1 MNLNQFG
8 DKIKRVA
15 ADVPK
20 NANEIVRKVAF
31 AADQTIVMATPVD
44 TGRAR
49 ANWQVGIGAAPAGT
63 VEYSGGGSGAAG
75 YEIGAAQN
83 VVTTYKGQ
91 PGGIWLVNNLP
102 YIQRLNEGWS
112 AQAPAK
118 FVEQAID
125 MAVTAIR
132 DGKVI
137 K

>member
-8 DKIKRVA
+8 DKIKHVA
-15 ADVPK
+15 VNVPK
-20 NANEIVRKVAF
+20 NADEIVRKVAL
-31 AADQTIVMATPVD
+31 AADQTITMATPVD

-49 ANWQVGIGAAPAGT
+49 ANWQVGIGAAPGGT
-63 VEYSGGGSGAAG
+63 VEYSGGGAGAAG
-75 YEIGAAQN
+75 YAIGAAAN
-83 VVTTYKGQ
+83 VVTIYKGQ

-112 AQAPAK
+112 SQAPAK

-125 MAVTAIR
+125 VAVNSIR
-132 DGKVI
+132 DSKVI

>member
-1 MNLNQFG
+1 MNLNQFS

-15 ADVPK
+15 INVPK
-20 NANEIVRKVAF
+20 NADEIARKVALV
-31 AADQTIVMATPVD
+31 ADQTITMATPVD

-49 ANWQVGIGAAPAGT
+49 ANWQVGIGSAPAGT
-63 VEYSGGGSGAAG
+63 VEYSGGGSSAAN
-75 YEIGAAQN
+75 YSIGAAHS
-83 VVTTYKGQ
+83 VVTTYRGQ

-125 MAVTAIR
+125 TAVTAIR
-132 DGKVI
+132 DSKVI

>member
-15 ADVPK
+15 VDVPK
-20 NANEIVRKVAF
+20 NADEIVRKVAL
-31 AADQTIVMATPVD
+31 AADQTIAMATPVD

-49 ANWQVGIGAAPAGT
+49 ANWQVGIGAAPGGT
-63 VEYSGGGSGAAG
+63 VEYSGGGAGAAS
-75 YEIGAAQN
+75 YAIGAAQS

-125 MAVTAIR
+125 TAVTAIR
-132 DGKVI
+132 DSKVI

>member
-15 ADVPK
+15 INVPK
-20 NANEIVRKVAF
+20 NADEIVRKVAL

-49 ANWQVGIGAAPAGT
+49 ANWQAGIGAAPAGT

-75 YEIGAAQN
+75 YAIGSAQN

-125 MAVTAIR
+125 TAVTAIR
-132 DGKVI
+132 DSKVI

>member
-15 ADVPK
+15 VDVPK
-20 NANEIVRKVAF
+20 NADEIVRKVAL

-49 ANWQVGIGAAPAGT
+49 ANWQVGIGSAPAGT

-75 YEIGAAQN
+75 YAIGTAQS

-125 MAVTAIR
+125 TAVNAIR
-132 DGKVI
+132 DSKVI

>member
-15 ADVPK
+15 INVPK
-20 NANEIVRKVAF
+20 NADEIARKVALV
-31 AADQTIVMATPVD
+31 ADQTITMATPVD

-49 ANWQVGIGAAPAGT
+49 ANWQVGIGSAPAGT
-63 VEYSGGGSGAAG
+63 VEYSGGGSSAAS
-75 YEIGAAQN
+75 YSIGAAHS
-83 VVTTYKGQ
+83 VVTTYRGQ

-125 MAVTAIR
+125 TAVTAIR
-132 DGKVI
+132 DSKVI

>member
-15 ADVPK
+15 VNVPK
-20 NANEIVRKVAF
+20 NADEIVRKVAL
-31 AADQTIVMATPVD
+31 AADQTITMATPVD

-63 VEYSGGGSGAAG
+63 VESSGGGAGAAG
-75 YEIGAAQN
+75 YAIGAATN

-125 MAVTAIR
+125 VAVNSIR
-132 DGKVI
+132 DSKVI

>member
-15 ADVPK
+15 IDVPK
-20 NANEIVRKVAF
+20 NADEIVRKVAL
-31 AADQTIVMATPVD
+31 AADQTIVTATPID

-49 ANWQVGIGAAPAGT
+49 ANWQVGIGSAPAGT
-63 VEYSGGGSGAAG
+63 VEYSGGAGGSVSYA
-75 YEIGAAQN
+75 IGAAQS

-118 FVEQAID
+118 FVEQALD
-125 MAVTAIR
+125 TAVSAIKEA
-132 DGKVI
+132 KVI

>member
-15 ADVPK
+15 INVPK
-20 NANEIVRKVAF
+20 NADEIVRKVAL
-31 AADQTIVMATPVD
+31 AADQTIVTATPVD

-49 ANWQVGIGAAPAGT
+49 ANWQAGIGSAPAGT
-63 VEYSGGGSGAAG
+63 VEYSGGGSGAVSYAT
-75 YEIGAAQN
+75 GAAQS

-125 MAVTAIR
+125 TAVTAIR
-132 DGKVI
+132 DSKVI

>member
-8 DKIKRVA
+8 DKINRVA
-15 ADVPK
+15 VNVPK
-20 NANEIVRKVAF
+20 NADEIVRKVAL
-31 AADQTIVMATPVD
+31 AADQTITMATPVD

-49 ANWQVGIGAAPAGT
+49 ANWQVGIGVVPTGT
-63 VEYSGGGSGAAG
+63 VEYSGGGAGAAG
-75 YEIGAAQN
+75 YAIGAATN
-83 VVTTYKGQ
+83 AVTTYKGQ

-125 MAVTAIR
+125 TAVNAIR
-132 DGKVI
+132 DSKVV

>member
-20 NANEIVRKVAF
+20 NADEIVRKVAL

-75 YEIGAAQN
+75 YAIGAAQN

-125 MAVTAIR
+125 TAVTTIR
-132 DGKVI
+132 DSKVI

>member
-20 NANEIVRKVAF
+20 NANEIVRKVAL

-75 YEIGAAQN
+75 YAIGAAQN

>member
-15 ADVPK
+15 VNVPK
-20 NANEIVRKVAF
+20 NTDEIMRKVAL

-49 ANWQVGIGAAPAGT
+49 ANWQAGIGTAPAGT
-63 VEYSGGGSGAAG
+63 VEYSGGGSGAVSYATA
-75 YEIGAAQN
+75 AAQS

-132 DGKVI
+132 DSKVI

>member
-15 ADVPK
+15 VNVPK
-20 NANEIVRKVAF
+20 NADEIVRKVAL
-31 AADQTIVMATPVD
+31 AADQTITMATPVD

-63 VEYSGGGSGAAG
+63 VKYSGGGAGAAG
-75 YEIGAAQN
+75 YAISAAAN

-125 MAVTAIR
+125 TAVNTIR
-132 DGKVI
+132 DSKVI

>member
-15 ADVPK
+15 VNVPK
-20 NANEIVRKVAF
+20 NADEIVRKVAL
-31 AADQTIVMATPVD
+31 AADQTIVIATPVD

-49 ANWQVGIGAAPAGT
+49 ANWQVGIGSAPAET
-63 VEYSGGGSGAAG
+63 VEYSGGGSSAVSYAT
-75 YEIGAAQN
+75 GAAQS

-132 DGKVI
+132 DSKVI

>member
-15 ADVPK
+15 INVPK
-20 NANEIVRKVAF
+20 NADEIARKVALV
-31 AADQTIVMATPVD
+31 ADQTITMATPVD

-49 ANWQVGIGAAPAGT
+49 ANWQVGIGSAPAGT
-63 VEYSGGGSGAAG
+63 VEYSGGGSSAAG
-75 YEIGAAQN
+75 YAIGAAQN

-125 MAVTAIR
+125 TAISAIKEA
-132 DGKVI
+132 KVI

>member
-15 ADVPK
+15 VDVPK
-20 NANEIVRKVAF
+20 NADEIVRKVAL

-49 ANWQVGIGAAPAGT
+49 ANWQVGIGNAPSGT
-63 VEYSGGGSGAAG
+63 VDYAGGAGGSISYA
-75 YEIGAAQN
+75 IGAAKS

-125 MAVTAIR
+125 TAVSAIKES
-132 DGKVI
+132 KVI

>member
-15 ADVPK
+15 VNVPK
-20 NANEIVRKVAF
+20 NADEIVRKVAL
-31 AADQTIVMATPVD
+31 AADQTIVTATPVD

-75 YEIGAAQN
+75 YAIGVAQN
-83 VVTTYKGQ
+83 VVTAYKGQ

-125 MAVTAIR
+125 TAVTAIR
-132 DGKVI
+132 DSKVI

>member
-15 ADVPK
+15 VNVPK
-20 NANEIVRKVAF
+20 NADEIVRKVAL
-31 AADQTIVMATPVD
+31 AADQTITMATPVD

-49 ANWQVGIGAAPAGT
+49 ANWQVGIGVAPSGT
-63 VEYSGGGSGAAG
+63 VEYSGGAGGAVSYA
-75 YEIGAAQN
+75 IGTATN

-118 FVEQAID
+118 FVEQALD
-125 MAVTAIR
+125 TAVSAIKEA
-132 DGKVI
+132 KVI

>member
-15 ADVPK
+15 VDVPK
-20 NANEIVRKVAF
+20 NADEIVRKVAL
-31 AADQTIVMATPVD
+31 AADQAIVMATPVD

-49 ANWQVGIGAAPAGT
+49 ANWQVGIGAAPAGS
-63 VEYSGGGSGAAG
+63 VEYSGGAGGSVSYATAA
-75 YEIGAAQN
+75 ASS

-125 MAVTAIR
+125 TAVTTIR
-132 DGKVI
+132 DSKVI
-137 K
+137 

>member
-15 ADVPK
+15 VNVPK
-20 NANEIVRKVAF
+20 NADEIMRKVVL

-49 ANWQVGIGAAPAGT
+49 ANWQAGIGSAPAGT
-63 VEYSGGGSGAAG
+63 VEYSGGGSGAAS
-75 YEIGAAQN
+75 YSIGAAQS
-83 VVTTYKGQ
+83 VVTTYQGQ

-132 DGKVI
+132 DSKVI

>member
-15 ADVPK
+15 VDVPK
-20 NANEIVRKVAF
+20 NANEIVRKVAL

-49 ANWQVGIGAAPAGT
+49 ANWQAGIGAAPAGT

-75 YEIGAAQN
+75 YAIGAAQN

-91 PGGIWLVNNLP
+91 PGGIWLANNLP

-132 DGKVI
+132 DSKVI

>member
-15 ADVPK
+15 VDVPK
-20 NANEIVRKVAF
+20 NADEIVRKVAL

-75 YEIGAAQN
+75 YAIGAAQN

-125 MAVTAIR
+125 TAVTTIR
-132 DGKVI
+132 DSKVI

>member
-15 ADVPK
+15 VDVPK
-20 NANEIVRKVAF
+20 NADEIVRKVAH

-49 ANWQVGIGAAPAGT
+49 ANWQVGIGSAPVGT
-63 VEYSGGGSGAAG
+63 VEYSGGGSGAAS
-75 YEIGAAQN
+75 YSIGAARSA
-83 VVTTYKGQ
+83 VTTYKGQ

-118 FVEQAID
+118 FIEQALD
-125 MAVTAIR
+125 TAVTAIR
-132 DGKVI
+132 DSKVI